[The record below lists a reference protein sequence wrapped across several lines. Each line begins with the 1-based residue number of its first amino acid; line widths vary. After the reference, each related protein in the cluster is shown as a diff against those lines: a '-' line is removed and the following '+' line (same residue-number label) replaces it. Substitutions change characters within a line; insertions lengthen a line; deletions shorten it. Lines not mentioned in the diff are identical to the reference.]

1 MVQGLIIVQIKNYR
15 MEKRPHF
22 KATITYFATEDGGI
36 ITPVSSCFRAII
48 RFPYDNKELIA
59 NQTFLEFELV
69 FPGDTINADVFLL
82 EADETLEK
90 IYIGLDFELLINS
103 NTIASGVI
111 TAIYL

>member
-1 MVQGLIIVQIKNYR
+1 

-36 ITPVSSCFRAII
+36 ITPVSSGFRAII

-59 NQTFLEFELV
+59 NQTFLESELV
-69 FPGDTINADVFLL
+69 FPVDTVNADVFLL
-82 EADETLEK
+82 EANETLDK
-90 IYIGLDFELLINS
+90 IYNGLDFELLINS

-111 TAIYL
+111 TAVYL